1 MVARKQP
8 EKEIQLSII
17 KYLRYKGY
25 TVGKIKTTG
34 ARRGKAFI
42 LDPYQFK
49 GVADL
54 LVFTPALH
62 FIEVKAGKNKQ
73 SPEQIEFEKL
83 CDTAGISYI
92 LAYSL
97 DDIITRFP

>member
-1 MVARKQP
+1 MIRRQL
-8 EKEIQLSII
+8 EKEIQLQII
-17 KYLRYKGY
+17 KYLRLKGY

-42 LDPYQFK
+42 LDPYHFK

-54 LVFTPALH
+54 LVFTPAIH

-73 SPEQIEFEKL
+73 SPDQIEFQKL
-83 CDTAGISYI
+83 CKDSNTPYS
-92 LAYSL
+92 LVYSL
-97 DDIITRFP
+97 DDIIKLFP